1 MEKKSERNK
10 SDYARLGHE
19 KIYMQGDEIIEAG
32 INLLLAVRMC
42 PENRPYRK
50 EIDFEIKEMRARLK
64 GVNHAG

>member
-1 MEKKSERNK
+1 MNGINQTM
-10 SDYARLGHE
+10 LGMGHE

-50 EIDFEIKEMRARLK
+50 EIDSEIRQMKARLK
-64 GVNHAG
+64 DVNHAG